1 MSTFRAYQTV
11 PETNQLVLD
20 KVPFTPGE
28 RVEIVVR
35 SCPPNGAA
43 LIDEWNKL
51 MKATQVLPQVQRL
64 TDDDI
69 AAEVAAF
76 RSNA

>member
-1 MSTFRAYQTV
+1 MSTFRTYQTV
-11 PETNQLVLD
+11 PETSQLVLD

-35 SCPPNGAA
+35 SCPTNGAA
-43 LIDEWNKL
+43 LIEEWNRL
-51 MKATQVLPQVQRL
+51 TQALPQVQRL
-64 TDDDI
+64 TDDEI

-76 RSNA
+76 RPNA